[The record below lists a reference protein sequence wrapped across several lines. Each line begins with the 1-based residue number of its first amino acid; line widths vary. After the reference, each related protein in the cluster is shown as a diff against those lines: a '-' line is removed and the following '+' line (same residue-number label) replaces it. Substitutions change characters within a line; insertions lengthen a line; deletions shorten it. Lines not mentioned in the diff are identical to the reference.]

1 MHFVTYRH
9 FQNLLG
15 RSLRKG
21 RFQIRMRRLTLSV
34 IPLLFAA
41 GLIVYKTRTS
51 LAVLSTVWRTGV
63 IAARPEVVSLGYQ
76 GAAVDALDRSLNYFL
91 LIWPALAFGI
101 LISAAV
107 RAYVPADV
115 WKRVLAARGTGTQ
128 LRAGLAGAPLMLCS
142 CCVAPIFG
150 AVYESS
156 ARLTPALTLMLAS
169 PALNPAALVLTFMLF
184 GPGIGAMRFILAVV
198 AVAAIGPSIE
208 LLFPRVQVQ
217 AGGELRNGARKESF
231 GQALYTVLART
242 VPALIVGLLVSMI
255 LVQSLPAGAFA
266 GGTSRVLAI
275 LFVATLAIPLALP
288 TFLEIPL
295 ALSLLSVGLPTGA
308 AVALLFAGPAINLP
322 SLLATARI
330 AGWKVAASVA
340 LFVWLIALAGGL
352 LM

>member
-51 LAVLSTVWRTGV
+51 LAVLSTVWRTGG

-76 GAAVDALDRSLNYFL
+76 GAAVGALDRSLNYFL

-115 WKRVLAARGTGTQ
+115 WKRMLAVRGTASQ
-128 LRAGLAGAPLMLCS
+128 LRAGLAGTPLMLCS

-156 ARLTPALTLMLAS
+156 ARLAPALTLMLAS
-169 PALNPAALVLTFMLF
+169 PALNPAALALTFMLF
-184 GPGIGAMRFILAVV
+184 GPGIGAMRLILSVAGV
-198 AVAAIGPSIE
+198 AVIGPSVE
-208 LLFPRVQVQ
+208 LLFPRVQV
-217 AGGELRNGARKESF
+217 ATTVELSNGSRRESF
-231 GQALYTVLART
+231 SRALYTVVIRT
-242 VPALIVGLLVSMI
+242 VPALAVGLLVSMF
-255 LVQSLPAGAFA
+255 LVQALPAGVFA
-266 GGTSRVLAI
+266 GGSPRV
-275 LFVATLAIPLALP
+275 
-288 TFLEIPL
+288 
-295 ALSLLSVGLPTGA
+295 
-308 AVALLFAGPAINLP
+308 
-322 SLLATARI
+322 
-330 AGWKVAASVA
+330 
-340 LFVWLIALAGGL
+340 
-352 LM
+352 

>member
-1 MHFVTYRH
+1 MRVTR
-9 FQNLLG
+9 FDM
-15 RSLRKG
+15 RSRST
-21 RFQIRMRRLTLSV
+21 LTV

-51 LAVLSTVWRTGV
+51 LAVLSTVWRTGG

-76 GAAVDALDRSLNYFL
+76 GAAVGALDRSLNYFL

-115 WKRVLAARGTGTQ
+115 WKRVLAARGTATQ

-156 ARLTPALTLMLAS
+156 ARLAPALTLMLAS

-184 GPGIGAMRFILAVV
+184 GPGIGMMRLILSIAAV
-198 AVAAIGPSIE
+198 AVIGPSVE
-208 LLFPRVQVQ
+208 SLFPRVQV
-217 AGGELRNGARKESF
+217 AVRSELHDGAPKESL
-231 GQALYTVLART
+231 GQALYNVLVRT
-242 VPALIVGLLVSMI
+242 VPVLVVGLVVSMI
-255 LVQSLPAGAFA
+255 LVQWLPAGAFA
-266 GGTSRVLAI
+266 GGTPRTLAI
-275 LFVATLAIPLALP
+275 LFVGTLAVPLALP

-295 ALSLLSVGLPTGA
+295 ALSLLSAGLPAGA

-330 AGWKVAASVA
+330 AGWKVAVSVA

>member
-1 MHFVTYRH
+1 MHSS
-9 FQNLLG
+9 LLG
-15 RSLRKG
+15 RSLKKG

-34 IPLLFAA
+34 VPLLFAS
-41 GLIVYKTRTS
+41 GLIAYKTRTS
-51 LAVLSTVWRTGV
+51 LAVLGSVWRTGV
-63 IAARPEVVSLGYQ
+63 IAARPEVVALGYPA
-76 GAAVDALDRSLNYFL
+76 AAVNAVDRSVNYFL
-91 LIWPALAFGI
+91 VIWPALAFGI

-208 LLFPRVQVQ
+208 SLFPRVQV
-217 AGGELRNGARKESF
+217 AVRSELRNGAPKESF

-242 VPALIVGLLVSMI
+242 APALIVGLLVSMI
-255 LVQSLPAGAFA
+255 LVQWLPAGALA
-266 GGTSRVLAI
+266 GGTSRVIAI
-275 LFVATLAIPLALP
+275 LFVATLAVPLALP

-295 ALSLLSVGLPTGA
+295 ALSLLSAGLPAGA

-330 AGWKVAASVA
+330 AGWKVAVSVA

>member
-1 MHFVTYRH
+1 
-9 FQNLLG
+9 
-15 RSLRKG
+15 
-21 RFQIRMRRLTLSV
+21 MRRITLSV
-34 IPLLFAA
+34 IPLLFAS
-41 GLIVYKTRTS
+41 GLIAYKTRPS
-51 LAVLSTVWRTGV
+51 MAVLSSVWKTGV
-63 IAARPEVVSLGYQ
+63 IAARPEVVALGYPA
-76 GAAVDALDRSLNYFL
+76 AAVNVVDRSVNYFL
-91 LIWPALAFGI
+91 VIWPALAFGI

-107 RAYVPADV
+107 RAYVPADL
-115 WKRVLAARGTGTQ
+115 WKRILAVHGTASQ

-150 AVYESS
+150 AVYERS

-184 GPGIGAMRFILAVV
+184 GPGIGAMRLILSIA
-198 AVAAIGPSIE
+198 AVAAIGPSLE
-208 LLFPRVQVQ
+208 LLFPRVQVL
-217 AGGELRNGARKESF
+217 AAPSELRNGAPKESF

-322 SLLATARI
+322 SLLVTARM
-330 AGWKVAASVA
+330 AGLKVAASVA

>member
-1 MHFVTYRH
+1 
-9 FQNLLG
+9 
-15 RSLRKG
+15 
-21 RFQIRMRRLTLSV
+21 MRRLTLT

-41 GLIVYKTRTS
+41 GLIAYKTRTS

-63 IAARPEVVSLGYQ
+63 IASRPEVVSLGYQ
-76 GAAVDALDRSLNYFL
+76 GAAVGALARSINYFFV
-91 LIWPALAFGI
+91 IWPALAFGI

-115 WKRVLAARGTGTQ
+115 WKRVLAVPGSATQ

-156 ARLTPALTLMLAS
+156 ARLAPALTLMLAS
-169 PALNPAALVLTFMLF
+169 PALNPATLVLTFMLF

-217 AGGELRNGARKESF
+217 ADRELRNGAGKESF

-242 VPALIVGLLVSMI
+242 VPALIV
-255 LVQSLPAGAFA
+255 
-266 GGTSRVLAI
+266 
-275 LFVATLAIPLALP
+275 
-288 TFLEIPL
+288 
-295 ALSLLSVGLPTGA
+295 
-308 AVALLFAGPAINLP
+308 
-322 SLLATARI
+322 
-330 AGWKVAASVA
+330 
-340 LFVWLIALAGGL
+340 
-352 LM
+352 